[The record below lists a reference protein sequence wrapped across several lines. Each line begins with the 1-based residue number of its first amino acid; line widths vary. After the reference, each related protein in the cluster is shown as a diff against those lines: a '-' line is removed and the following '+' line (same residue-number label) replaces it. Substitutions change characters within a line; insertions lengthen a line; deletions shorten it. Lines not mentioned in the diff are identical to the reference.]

1 MIMFKFF
8 KKETNSI
15 LEEINDRLKLN
26 ASNNYRDAT
35 IDNLKELEAQF
46 IVLQQKG
53 KLNDSQISY
62 YRNKIDSYKEEFK
75 NFTHKAQKA
84 GW

>member
-1 MIMFKFF
+1 MFKIF
-8 KKETNSI
+8 KRETHSL
-15 LEEINDRLKLN
+15 LEEINERLKLN

-35 IDNLKELEAQF
+35 IDNLNELEVEFERLKAA
-46 IVLQQKG
+46 G
-53 KLNDSQISY
+53 KLNEIQIRHY
-62 YRNKIDSYKEEFK
+62 GDKIAGYKEEFK